1 MAKAYSFLL
10 FSRQDPGRLSSA
22 TTEYCARRNLQ
33 LDTRLRFQGANPAG
47 VRAKGTAPAALEDFL
62 ERVHSGEVSPGST
75 LLLDGFDAFTRPA
88 ATRAAKLL
96 ERIVAENIT
105 VVTPADGV
113 ECTRSTLK
121 RDPAALLYA
130 VVDLM
135 RTSEERA
142 AKSGGARAS
151 WKARRERAQAR
162 EPISAI
168 CPAWLELDAQTET
181 FFVRRDRAR
190 VVQRIY
196 RDALRGMGQAQIAES
211 LNRDGVKVFG
221 SGTRWHRSY
230 VLKLLGSAAVLGTYS
245 PQTMELVEGKRV
257 RRPAGRPIR
266 DYFPRIIEP
275 DLFRQVQTL
284 VRESR
289 SPLRGRHASSGKGV
303 NLFGGLARCG
313 RCGAPVTMVSKGN
326 APRVVRYLVCSAA
339 RVNAGCRHYEAIRYD
354 RFEHTLLRESR
365 PLFSKA
371 PSGERRA
378 HLDRLIAEVDANT
391 SGIGDELER
400 LVSGAKRGTLSA
412 SAAVRVR
419 ELKAQ
424 REKLRLMAESLRAER
439 ETTSATYV
447 RDRVAELRQA
457 LAAKPLDRTRVNALL
472 RQVFSSVTVDYDG
485 ADLAFQWRHGG
496 QSEVDLGS

>member
-1 MAKAYSFLL
+1 MAKAYSFL
-10 FSRQDPGRLSSA
+10 FYTSHDPARLSAA
-22 TTEYCARRNLQ
+22 TTEYCKRRGLQ
-33 LDTRLRFQGANPAG
+33 LDGRLRLHSSNASTA
-47 VRAKGTAPAALEDFL
+47 RTRGTTAAALEDFL
-62 ERVHSGEVSPGST
+62 ERVRSGEVSKGSL
-75 LLLDGFDAFTRPA
+75 LLLDGFDSITRA
-88 ATRAAKLL
+88 VATRAARLL
-96 ERIVAENIT
+96 ERIVGEDIT
-105 VVTPADGV
+105 VVTPADGS
-113 ECTRSTLK
+113 ECTKSTLK

-135 RTSEERA
+135 RASEERE
-142 AKSGGARAS
+142 AKSSGARAS

-168 CPAWLELDAQTET
+168 CPAWLTLDVQTET

-196 RDALRGMGQAQIAES
+196 KDALRGMGQAQIAES

-245 PQTMELVEGKRV
+245 PQTIELVEGKRV

-289 SPLRGRHASSGKGV
+289 SPLRGRHASAGKVV
-303 NLFGGLARCG
+303 NIFGGLARCG
-313 RCGAPVTMVSKGN
+313 RCGAPVTMVNKGS
-326 APRVVRYLVCSAA
+326 APKVVRYLVCSAA
-339 RVNAGCRHYEAIRYD
+339 RVNAGCRHYEAIRYE
-354 RFEHTLLRESR
+354 RFERTVLRESR
-365 PLFSKA
+365 RLFARA
-371 PSGERRA
+371 PSGERRG
-378 HLDRLIAEVDANT
+378 HLDRLIAEIDTHT
-391 SGIGDELER
+391 SGIAHELER
-400 LVSGAKRGTLSA
+400 LVSGPKRDSLSA
-412 SAAVRVR
+412 AAATRVR
-419 ELKAQ
+419 ELKTQ
-424 REKLRLMAESLRAER
+424 REKLRLTAESLRAER

-447 RDRVAELRQA
+447 RDRVAELHQA
-457 LAAKPLDRTRVNALL
+457 LTAKPLDRTRVNALL

-496 QSEVDLGS
+496 QTEVDLGS